1 MLLKKCLKKKR
12 FISKKPSVEVRN
24 KIIRKHFE
32 AIVIG
37 ASAGGMKALN
47 AILSVLPANFPSPI
61 IIVQHLHPH
70 SDNHLAKILNSKCR
84 LTVKQADEKEE
95 IKNGIVYTAPPNY
108 HLLIEENKT
117 FSLSID
123 TQVNF
128 SRPAIDVL
136 FETAIYAYRNR
147 LIGIILTGANNDGS
161 VGIKKIKQVGGY
173 VIVQDP
179 KTAETPIMPEATL
192 AITPVDKILPVEQI
206 GDYLTYLV
214 SCQDRKGV

>member
-1 MLLKKCLKKKR
+1 LT
-12 FISKKPSVEVRN
+12 VRN
-24 KIIRKHFE
+24 KIIRKRFE

-47 AILSVLPANFPSPI
+47 AILSVLPANFPLPI

-70 SDNHLAKILNSKCR
+70 SDNHLAKILDSKCR
-84 LTVKQADEKEE
+84 LTVKQADEKEKIE
-95 IKNGIVYTAPPNY
+95 NGIVYTAPPNY
-108 HLLIEENKT
+108 HLLIEEDKT

-123 TQVNF
+123 MQVNF

-179 KTAETPIMPEATL
+179 KTAETATMPEAAI

-214 SCQDRKGV
+214 NSSNLAS